1 MDLLIFQ
8 APILL
13 VQASMD
19 GILLGILFALIAY
32 GMALQWGVMNII
44 NIAQGDLVILGG
56 YIAYFMYLYGIHPAW
71 GVIVSPIIMYF
82 VGIGIYKLVINKV
95 VDRDLFIS
103 ILATFGISILFMQ
116 LMNFAFGA
124 DVVLANSGY
133 GTTMLFD
140 NSVVLPNSK
149 IIYLHAKEI
158 IQRLGDGTIDVGISG
173 LDLLQ
178 ESSMNLQKKIEIKK
192 KLDFGV
198 ADVVVAI
205 PNDWI
210 DVQTVA
216 DLEEVSFDFR
226 DKKNTRLRVA
236 TKYPNLTNNFLVSK
250 GITQYKLVPSLG
262 ATETYPFIGSSEIIT
277 DITST
282 GKTLKDNNLRVLK
295 DGCILNSQA
304 CLLISKKKA
313 ATLRPF
319 LNPLI

>member
-1 MDLLIFQ
+1 MKNLITIGLSSKGRLKEGSIDFLEKNNLKLISNG
-8 APILL
+8 AERNY
-13 VQASMD
+13 
-19 GILLGILFALIAY
+19 FAQIENFP
-32 GMALQWGVMNII
+32 NI
-44 NIAQGDLVILGG
+44 
-56 YIAYFMYLYGIHPAW
+56 
-71 GVIVSPIIMYF
+71 
-82 VGIGIYKLVINKV
+82 
-95 VDRDLFIS
+95 
-103 ILATFGISILFMQ
+103 
-116 LMNFAFGA
+116 
-124 DVVLANSGY
+124 
-133 GTTMLFD
+133 
-140 NSVVLPNSK
+140 K

-158 IQRLGDGTIDVGISG
+158 IQRLGDGTLDIGISG
-173 LDLLQ
+173 LDLLN
-178 ESSMNLQKKIEIKK
+178 ESPINLQKKIEVKK
-192 KLDFGV
+192 KLDFGMANLV
-198 ADVVVAI
+198 IAVPD
-205 PNDWI
+205 DWI

-262 ATETYPFIGSSEIIT
+262 ATETYPFIGSSEIII

-319 LNPLI
+319 LNSLI